1 MKRFKNFNVFN
12 LVLGFSLLIIVT
24 SCSKSSIE
32 SNNEKDMLLTIRSKS
47 FEVPKIKAIKNIP
60 RTGDL
65 WDLFISKE
73 GGNITNSEIDK
84 AKVYRVTFE
93 GLKRIVGLHIELA
106 SKGDTSKDLFFVIDL
121 TSSTHL
127 TLRRDK
133 VGFIGN
139 NNGLVVFKT
148 NTGRVM
154 HENYFENNKIVKNNL
169 IKIGEIPNRNIKPLV
184 ASLDGVEAIK
194 WSCTQT
200 QFDNYYKE
208 AKKRC
213 EDDTLCDVVC
223 SFNPCAIAYLAYA
236 VGSCT
241 GIIENKI
248 K

>member
-1 MKRFKNFNVFN
+1 MKKFKNFNVFD
-12 LVLGFSLLIIVT
+12 LVFGFSLLFIVT
-24 SCSKSSIE
+24 SCSKSSVE
-32 SNNEKDMLLTIRSKS
+32 SNNGKDMLLTIKSKS
-47 FEVPKIKAIKNIP
+47 FEVPNIKSFESIP

-73 GGNITNSEIDK
+73 GNNITNSEIDK
-84 AKVYRVTFE
+84 AKVYRVTFK
-93 GLKRIVGLHIELA
+93 GLESLVGLHIELA

-121 TSSTHL
+121 VTKTHL

-133 VGFIGN
+133 VGFIGD
-139 NNGLVVFKT
+139 NNGLIVFRT
-148 NTGRVM
+148 NTGRIM

-169 IKIGEIPNRNIKPLV
+169 IDIRKTPKSNIKSFV
-184 ASLDGVEAIK
+184 ASLDGIGAIK

-200 QFDNYYKE
+200 HFDNYYKE

-236 VGSCT
+236 VGACT
-241 GIIENKI
+241 GVIEN
-248 K
+248 

>member
-1 MKRFKNFNVFN
+1 MKRFKNFNVFD
-12 LVLGFSLLIIVT
+12 LVFGFSLLFIVT
-24 SCSKSSIE
+24 SCSKSSIGP
-32 SNNEKDMLLTIRSKS
+32 NNGKDMLLTTKSKS
-47 FEVPKIKAIKNIP
+47 FEVPNIKSIESIP

-73 GGNITNSEIDK
+73 GNNISNSEIDK
-84 AKVYRVTFE
+84 AKVYRITFE
-93 GLKRIVGLHIELA
+93 GLESLVGLHIELA

-121 TSSTHL
+121 VTKTHL
-127 TLRRDK
+127 TLLRDK
-133 VGFIGN
+133 VGFIDDN
-139 NNGLVVFKT
+139 KGLIIFRT

-154 HENYFENNKIVKNNL
+154 HENYFENNKIVKKNL
-169 IKIGEIPNRNIKPLV
+169 IDIRKKTNSNIKSLV
-184 ASLDGVEAIK
+184 ASLDGIEAIK

-236 VGSCT
+236 VGACT
-241 GIIENKI
+241 GVIEN
-248 K
+248 

>member
-1 MKRFKNFNVFN
+1 MKRFKNFNVFD
-12 LVLGFSLLIIVT
+12 LVFGLSLLFIVT

-32 SNNEKDMLLTIRSKS
+32 PNNGKDMLLTTKSKS
-47 FEVPKIKAIKNIP
+47 FEVPNIKSIESIP

-73 GGNITNSEIDK
+73 GNNISNSEMDK
-84 AKVYRVTFE
+84 AKVYRITFE
-93 GLKRIVGLHIELA
+93 GLESLVGLHIELA

-121 TSSTHL
+121 VTKTHL
-127 TLRRDK
+127 TLLRDK
-133 VGFIGN
+133 VGFIDDN
-139 NNGLVVFKT
+139 KGLIIFRT

-154 HENYFENNKIVKNNL
+154 HENYFENNKIVKKNL
-169 IKIGEIPNRNIKPLV
+169 IDIRKKTNSNIKSLV
-184 ASLDGVEAIK
+184 ASLDGIEAIK

-236 VGSCT
+236 VGACT
-241 GIIENKI
+241 GVIEN
-248 K
+248 

>member
-1 MKRFKNFNVFN
+1 MKRFKNFNVFD
-12 LVLGFSLLIIVT
+12 LVFGFSLLFIAT

-32 SNNEKDMLLTIRSKS
+32 PNNGKDMLLTTKSKS
-47 FEVPKIKAIKNIP
+47 FEVPNIKSIESIP
-60 RTGDL
+60 RNGDL

-73 GGNITNSEIDK
+73 GNNISNSKIDK
-84 AKVYRVTFE
+84 AKVYRITFE
-93 GLKRIVGLHIELA
+93 GLESLVGLHIELA

-121 TSSTHL
+121 VTKTHL
-127 TLRRDK
+127 TLLRDK
-133 VGFIGN
+133 VGFIDDN
-139 NNGLVVFKT
+139 KGLIIFRT

-154 HENYFENNKIVKNNL
+154 HENYFENNKIVKKNL
-169 IKIGEIPNRNIKPLV
+169 IDIRKKTNSNIKSLV
-184 ASLDGVEAIK
+184 ASLDGIEAIK

-236 VGSCT
+236 VGACT
-241 GIIENKI
+241 GVIEN
-248 K
+248 